1 MLTKDF
7 KEFIQLL
14 NAKKIEYLLVGGYA
28 VILHGY
34 PRFTGDIDFWI
45 NPAPK
50 NAKRIIEVL
59 DQFGFSSLNLDIDDF
74 THPDQ
79 IIQLGHEPFRIDL
92 ITSIEGV
99 FFDECYTQKVVFH
112 VDNIPIQ
119 TISKGML
126 KKNKKAA
133 GRHKDL
139 DDFEHL

>member
-14 NAKKIEYLLVGGYA
+14 NAKKVEYLLVGGYA

-59 DQFGFSSLNLDIDDF
+59 DQFGFSSLNLGIDDF

-79 IIQLGHEPFRIDL
+79 IIQLGHEPYRIDL

-99 FFDECYTQKVVFH
+99 FFNECYTQKVVFH

-133 GRHKDL
+133 GRYKDL
-139 DDFEHL
+139 DDYEHL

>member
-14 NAKKIEYLLVGGYA
+14 NAKKVEYLLVGGYA

-79 IIQLGHEPFRIDL
+79 IIQLGHEPYRIDL

>member
-7 KEFIQLL
+7 KEFIKLL
-14 NAKKIEYLLVGGYA
+14 NAKKVEYLLVGGYA

-45 NPAPK
+45 NPNSK
-50 NAKRIIEVL
+50 NAKRMIEVL
-59 DQFGFSSLNLDIDDF
+59 DQFEFSSLKLTIDDF

-79 IIQLGHEPFRIDL
+79 IIQLGHEPYRIYI
-92 ITSIEGV
+92 ITSVEGV
-99 FFDECYTQKVVFH
+99 SFNLCYSQKVVFH

-119 TISKGML
+119 TISKEML

-133 GRHKDL
+133 GRFKDL

>member
-14 NAKKIEYLLVGGYA
+14 NAKKVEYLLVGGYA

-45 NPAPK
+45 NPASK
-50 NAKRIIEVL
+50 NAKKIIEVL
-59 DQFGFSSLNLDIDDF
+59 DQFGFSSLNLGIDDF
-74 THPDQ
+74 IRPDQ
-79 IIQLGHEPFRIDL
+79 IIQLGREPYRIDL

-99 FFDECYTQKVVFH
+99 AFDECYSQKVVFN

-119 TISKGML
+119 TISKEML

-133 GRHKDL
+133 GRYKDL
-139 DDFEHL
+139 DDYEHL

>member
-14 NAKKIEYLLVGGYA
+14 NAKKVEYLLVGGYA

-59 DQFGFSSLNLDIDDF
+59 DQFGFSSLNLGIDDF

-79 IIQLGHEPFRIDL
+79 IIQLGHEPYRIDL

-133 GRHKDL
+133 GRYKDL
-139 DDFEHL
+139 DDYEHL

>member
-14 NAKKIEYLLVGGYA
+14 NAKKVEYLLVGGYA

-79 IIQLGHEPFRIDL
+79 IIQLGHEPYRIDL

-133 GRHKDL
+133 GRYKDL
-139 DDFEHL
+139 DDYEHL

>member
-14 NAKKIEYLLVGGYA
+14 NAKKVEYLLVGGYA

-59 DQFGFSSLNLDIDDF
+59 DQFGFSSLNLGIVDF

-79 IIQLGHEPFRIDL
+79 IIQLGHEPYRIDL

-133 GRHKDL
+133 GRYKDL
-139 DDFEHL
+139 DDYEHL

>member
-14 NAKKIEYLLVGGYA
+14 NAKKVEYLLVGGYA

-59 DQFGFSSLNLDIDDF
+59 DQFGFSSLNLGIDDF

-79 IIQLGHEPFRIDL
+79 IIQLGHEPYRIDL

-99 FFDECYTQKVVFH
+99 FFDECYTQKMVFH

-133 GRHKDL
+133 GRYKDL
-139 DDFEHL
+139 DDYEHL

>member
-59 DQFGFSSLNLDIDDF
+59 DQFGFSSLNLGIDDF

-79 IIQLGHEPFRIDL
+79 IIQLGHEPYRIDL